1 MHGSFHVWE
10 LQGNKWEGFGV
21 VTDCEV
27 TLGQSDRKNISVPLD
42 TSEILGVKK
51 KKKWFSFEKG
61 TPQIYCHSVE
71 GSQSALFS
79 VFVNNL
85 EKKLKKKKNGKTC

>member
-1 MHGSFHVWE
+1 MHGSFHVWD

-27 TLGQSDRKNISVPLD
+27 TLGQNDRKNISVPLD

-51 KKKWFSFEKG
+51 KKKVVFLRERNTSNLLPFCRG
-61 TPQIYCHSVE
+61 VSVC
-71 GSQSALFS
+71 ALQCIC
-79 VFVNNL
+79 
-85 EKKLKKKKNGKTC
+85 K